1 MTYRISFFDVDV
13 SKIISI
19 RKLWDLVLLKSDAGA
34 RQPALDAL
42 NALNASASPVSESGL
57 IELYMKTHTQRVH
70 MYSVGA
76 PRAPSPPPHPPLTR
90 GARCAGHV

>member
-19 RKLWDLVLLKSDAGA
+19 RKLWDLVLMNGNAGG
-34 RQPALDAL
+34 RQPALDTL
-42 NALNASASPVSESGL
+42 NALNTSASPISESGL

-70 MYSVGA
+70 MYSVSA
-76 PRAPSPPPHPPLTR
+76 RAPLPARPCPRAP
-90 GARCAGHV
+90 G